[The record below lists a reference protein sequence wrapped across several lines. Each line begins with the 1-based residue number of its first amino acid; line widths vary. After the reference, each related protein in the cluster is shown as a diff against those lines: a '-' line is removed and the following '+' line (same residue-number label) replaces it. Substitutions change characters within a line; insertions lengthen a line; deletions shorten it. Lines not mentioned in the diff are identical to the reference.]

1 MTRIS
6 SSALK
11 IQNLYG
17 VKKEFP
23 LPVPSLSEPTKD
35 WDSTISRG
43 SFLPKE
49 FDNIWVF
56 LVLFLSDYLSNQIFG
71 FVSELKP

>member
-23 LPVPSLSEPTKD
+23 LPVPMPVLVPSLNS
-35 WDSTISRG
+35 SMQHR
-43 SFLPKE
+43 
-49 FDNIWVF
+49 
-56 LVLFLSDYLSNQIFG
+56 
-71 FVSELKP
+71 ELKSEIDDMGHFLQGALYIIAAS

>member
-23 LPVPSLSEPTKD
+23 LPVAVPSLYEIKPDQPAPVAVACRDAKSNPCFTRTVVLQITSMGNLSEK
-35 WDSTISRG
+35 
-43 SFLPKE
+43 
-49 FDNIWVF
+49 
-56 LVLFLSDYLSNQIFG
+56 
-71 FVSELKP
+71 